1 MKENKIHEHYM
12 SEINNKLINYSKE
25 GRSSQETVDLI
36 QKYIDHGM
44 SFDDAKKN
52 ALKITRNKFL

>member
-1 MKENKIHEHYM
+1 MGKG
-12 SEINNKLINYSKE
+12 SNNKLINYSKE